1 MASEPAPSGRRRP
14 RTRGRRV
21 ALAVL
26 AGLAT
31 FAILLVLD
39 GVWAGR
45 ALVRGLTNA
54 RSELSVAI
62 EAIVTGDPGSAAL
75 HFVAAERAAHDALGA
90 AGHPSMGIAGLL
102 PIAGENIDAA
112 AAVADASRATADAGS
127 TMVEVARELG
137 WTDIRIPGS
146 TAAGELDIEALENA
160 LPGMD
165 AVATRLR
172 EALRVLEEA
181 GSDGLIGPVATGYRD
196 AVDGLSRRVD
206 LAIRFR
212 DSLRLAT
219 AMFGTQHRYLVC
231 VPSLGVPRPGGGIP
245 TTIGVLVA
253 SDGSLE
259 LESIA
264 PAGDLMRDVPVSIIW
279 PRTARALMEAAE
291 ESGITDIDGVIQID
305 AVALGDIVWAIGD
318 VEAEGVPLAL
328 SDGTTT
334 AALEIDSFLG
344 NARSRTAQRHADRVS
359 AILRAFLERRP
370 GVESF
375 AFAMA
380 ESARE
385 RHLSIYVPGREERR
399 IIRALGLDGRARLKG
414 DGVLPVVATWSAA
427 GDAHVGALVRT
438 TVRQTIRIRDD
449 GSAVVEAEVL
459 FENDAGTD
467 PPSVLL
473 GRPIGGFPV
482 GTFAADVTLSV
493 PATASEVSAETS
505 RPSPIEVG
513 RDLGLATVTGSLAV
527 RGGDSATLTVSYVV
541 PDVVRAVD
549 GVNELVIGVHPQP
562 TLDGVRFEIRLVLP
576 DGSTVLSTSPEL
588 GRRGSTVVFDRV
600 RGGAVDLEVRFA
612 AGER

>member
-1 MASEPAPSGRRRP
+1 
-14 RTRGRRV
+14 
-21 ALAVL
+21 
-26 AGLAT
+26 
-31 FAILLVLD
+31 
-39 GVWAGR
+39 
-45 ALVRGLTNA
+45 
-54 RSELSVAI
+54 
-62 EAIVTGDPGSAAL
+62 
-75 HFVAAERAAHDALGA
+75 
-90 AGHPSMGIAGLL
+90 
-102 PIAGENIDAA
+102 
-112 AAVADASRATADAGS
+112 
-127 TMVEVARELG
+127 
-137 WTDIRIPGS
+137 
-146 TAAGELDIEALENA
+146 
-160 LPGMD
+160 
-165 AVATRLR
+165 
-172 EALRVLEEA
+172 
-181 GSDGLIGPVATGYRD
+181 
-196 AVDGLSRRVD
+196 
-206 LAIRFR
+206 
-212 DSLRLAT
+212 
-219 AMFGTQHRYLVC
+219 
-231 VPSLGVPRPGGGIP
+231 
-245 TTIGVLVA
+245 
-253 SDGSLE
+253 
-259 LESIA
+259 
-264 PAGDLMRDVPVSIIW
+264 
-279 PRTARALMEAAE
+279 
-291 ESGITDIDGVIQID
+291 
-305 AVALGDIVWAIGD
+305 
-318 VEAEGVPLAL
+318 
-328 SDGTTT
+328 
-334 AALEIDSFLG
+334 
-344 NARSRTAQRHADRVS
+344 
-359 AILRAFLERRP
+359 
-370 GVESF
+370 VESF